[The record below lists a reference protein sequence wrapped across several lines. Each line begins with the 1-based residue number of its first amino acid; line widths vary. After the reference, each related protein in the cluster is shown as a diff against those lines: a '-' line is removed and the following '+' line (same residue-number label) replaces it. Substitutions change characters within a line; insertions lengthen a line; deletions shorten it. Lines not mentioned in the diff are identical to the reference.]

1 MKKWLFIFA
10 LAAVISLSAV
20 SLVGCGK
27 NEVNNAAVSAS
38 ATPSEAT
45 KTEEST
51 VNTTAPAQTQTTTS
65 VAADTKTGNKSADN
79 KSAIKGTEAT
89 APANN
94 ASKTENNSKTSGS
107 SQTQSSNKSTQ
118 SGSQTNGQ
126 TNSQTNNQSSK
137 STNKN
142 TSNNTNTNTNN
153 GSSSKSSSADPHAG
167 KTWHEAVYKTVNHPA
182 VTGERKV
189 IDQPADSYEEPVYET
204 KLIAKCKDCGMDI
217 SQLGS
222 QEARDAHAEA
232 HMDEGGDGGW
242 YTATEQVQVGTR
254 TVEVPEQSHM
264 ETYIVKEAWTE
275 KVLVKEAGWY

>member
-1 MKKWLFIFA
+1 MKKRLFIFA
-10 LAAVISLSAV
+10 LAAVISMSAA

-65 VAADTKTGNKSADN
+65 VAADTKTENKSADN
-79 KSAIKGTEAT
+79 KSATKGSDAT

-94 ASKTENNSKTSGS
+94 TSKTENNSKTSGS

-118 SGSQTNGQ
+118 SGSQ

-204 KLIAKCKDCGMDI
+204 KLIAKCKDCGIDL
-217 SQLGS
+217 SQLS
-222 QEARDAHAEA
+222 QSERTAHSKN
-232 HMDEGGDGGW
+232 HVLNEGGDGGW

>member
-1 MKKWLFIFA
+1 MKKRLFIFA

-27 NEVNNAAVSAS
+27 NEVNHANAAVSAS
-38 ATPSEAT
+38 ATPSEAK

-142 TSNNTNTNTNN
+142 TSNSTNTNN

-204 KLIAKCKDCGMDI
+204 RRIHKCKDCGIDLLQL
-217 SQLGS
+217 SQS
-222 QEARDAHAEA
+222 ERIAHANQ
-232 HMDEGGDGGW
+232 HIDEGGDGGW

>member
-1 MKKWLFIFA
+1 MKKRLFIFA
-10 LAAVISLSAV
+10 LAAVISMSAA

-65 VAADTKTGNKSADN
+65 VAANTKTENKSADN
-79 KSAIKGTEAT
+79 KSATKGSDAT

-94 ASKTENNSKTSGS
+94 TSKTENNSKTSGA
-107 SQTQSSNKSTQ
+107 SQSQSSNKSAQ

-142 TSNNTNTNTNN
+142 TSNSTNTNN

-182 VTGERKV
+182 ETKQVKV
-189 IDQPADSYEEPVYET
+189 VDQEAYSYEEPVYET
-204 KLIAKCKDCGMDI
+204 RRIAKCKDCGIDLA
-217 SQLGS
+217 QLS
-222 QEARDAHAEA
+222 EDEAYNHSETHVLA
-232 HMDEGGDGGW
+232 GGDGGW
-242 YTATEQVQVGTR
+242 YTATEQVQVGTK
-254 TVEVPEQSHM
+254 TVNVPEQSHY
-264 ETYIVKEAWTE
+264 ETKVIKEAWTE

>member
-1 MKKWLFIFA
+1 MLLRRLFHCQPFHW
-10 LAAVISLSAV
+10 LAAERMKSIMPMPQCPRQRHHQKQKRRKKALS
-20 SLVGCGK
+20 
-27 NEVNNAAVSAS
+27 
-38 ATPSEAT
+38 
-45 KTEEST
+45 
-51 VNTTAPAQTQTTTS
+51 TQRLLHRRRQ
-65 VAADTKTGNKSADN
+65 NKSADN
-79 KSAIKGTEAT
+79 KSTTKGSDAT

-94 ASKTENNSKTSGS
+94 TSKTENNSKTSGS
-107 SQTQSSNKSTQ
+107 SQSQSSNKSAQ

-142 TSNNTNTNTNN
+142 TSNSTNTNN

-204 KLIAKCKDCGMDI
+204 RKIHKCKDCGIDLLQL
-217 SQLGS
+217 SQS
-222 QEARDAHAEA
+222 ERIAHANQ
-232 HMDEGGDGGW
+232 HIDEGGDGGW

-275 KVLVKEAGWY
+275 KVLVKEAGWS